1 MALLSPFDHLYCQ
14 EENLEFD
21 EEVEEG
27 MAPVLP
33 LPEDCETECHI
44 LSVAEAEAEEE
55 WTEVLCSLV
64 AKEGGALPKLVPD
77 GGFGSYLRS
86 ARREA
91 VEWVALAAARHAFS
105 ALTALLAVNYLDQC
119 FLSCGA
125 AGGGLLRLQDDKPWM
140 GRLAAVA
147 CLSLAAKVEETRLPL
162 LLDLQ
167 VPLQT
172 KAATEEEGGYVFEP
186 KTIRRME
193 LLVLSVLGWKM
204 NPVTPLSFI
213 YHLLPRLCSKAK
225 IADAD
230 FAAAGIATRG
240 RALMRR
246 CEAALLSV
254 IAGRLSSKCLIYT
267 IVSISSCR
275 HHRPNAWFVSRRQE
289 MGSVSVVGLGCGGA
303 APGDGVRRRRHR
315 SGEISR
321 GPPPHFPPQ
330 HPKGKG
336 GGMLSATSGI
346 SGHRHCCPQAQA
358 YVLRFLPSFIATQS
372 QWGYRILL
380 QQRELMRFMADV
392 VVIHVVLTRD
402 SSFQETQSLGS

>member
-27 MAPVLP
+27 MAPVVP

-44 LSVAEAEAEEE
+44 LSVAEAEAEE

-254 IAGRLSSKCLIYT
+254 IADRRWVQYPWSVWAAAALLQATGSGDGGTAAVKSQEAHRLISLLNTPKEKVEECSQLLLESVGTAIVAHKRKHTSSAFY
-267 IVSISSCR
+267 
-275 HHRPNAWFVSRRQE
+275 HHSLPPSP
-289 MGSVSVVGLGCGGA
+289 SGA
-303 APGDGVRRRRHR
+303 AEGAR
-315 SGEISR
+315 SE
-321 GPPPHFPPQ
+321 GP
-330 HPKGKG
+330 
-336 GGMLSATSGI
+336 
-346 SGHRHCCPQAQA
+346 
-358 YVLRFLPSFIATQS
+358 
-372 QWGYRILL
+372 
-380 QQRELMRFMADV
+380 
-392 VVIHVVLTRD
+392 D
-402 SSFQETQSLGS
+402 S

>member
-14 EENLEFD
+14 EENLEL

-33 LPEDCETECHI
+33 LPEYCETERHV
-44 LSVAEAEAEEE
+44 LLVAEAEAEAEEE

-64 AKEGGALPKLVPD
+64 AKEGEALPKLVPD
-77 GGFGSYLRS
+77 GGVGSYLRS
-86 ARREA
+86 ARKEA
-91 VEWVALAAARHAFS
+91 VEWVARAAARHAFS
-105 ALTALLAVNYLDQC
+105 ALTALLAVNYLDRC

-140 GRLAAVA
+140 GRIVAVA

-167 VPLQT
+167 VPVPPE
-172 KAATEEEGGYVFEP
+172 APTEEEGGYVFEP

-193 LLVLSVLGWKM
+193 LLVLSVLGWRM

-213 YHLLPRLCSKAK
+213 HHLLPQLCSKAK

-230 FAAAGIATRG
+230 FAAVGIAART

-254 IAGRLSSKCLIYT
+254 IADRRWVQYPSSVWAAAALLQATGSGDGGTAAVKSQEAHRLISLLNTPKEKVGECSQLLLESVGTAIVGHRRKHSSSAFYHHSLPPSPSGVIGSCF
-267 IVSISSCR
+267 SCESSCDSWPMWSSSTSSSPETPPSKK
-275 HHRPNAWFVSRRQE
+275 PNRFADE
-289 MGSVSVVGLGCGGA
+289 GA
-303 APGDGVRRRRHR
+303 R
-315 SGEISR
+315 GE
-321 GPPPHFPPQ
+321 GP
-330 HPKGKG
+330 
-336 GGMLSATSGI
+336 
-346 SGHRHCCPQAQA
+346 
-358 YVLRFLPSFIATQS
+358 
-372 QWGYRILL
+372 
-380 QQRELMRFMADV
+380 
-392 VVIHVVLTRD
+392 D
-402 SSFQETQSLGS
+402 S